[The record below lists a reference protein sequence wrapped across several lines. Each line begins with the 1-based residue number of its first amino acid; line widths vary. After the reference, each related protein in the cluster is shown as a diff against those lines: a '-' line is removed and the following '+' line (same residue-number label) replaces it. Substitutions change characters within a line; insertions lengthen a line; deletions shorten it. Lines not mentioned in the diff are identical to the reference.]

1 MLTVISA
8 AEQDFFTEQEAADLL
23 GITLERVHFLLD
35 ENIFNDG
42 SKRPKHLELHRSDI
56 VLLQF
61 WDRSTENLKVVRMPR
76 RA

>member
-8 AEQDFFTEQEAADLL
+8 AEQEFFTEQEVADLL
-23 GITLERVHFLLD
+23 GITLERLHFLLD

-42 SKRPKHLELHRSDI
+42 TKRPKNLELHRSDI
-56 VLLQF
+56 ILLEF
-61 WDRSTENLKVVRMPR
+61 WERSTENPKVVRMPR

>member
-1 MLTVISA
+1 VISA
-8 AEQDFFTEQEAADLL
+8 TEDKFLTEQEAANLL
-23 GITLERVHFLLD
+23 GITLERLHFLLD

-42 SKRPKHLELHRSDI
+42 SKRPNDLELHRSDI

-61 WDRSTENLKVVRMPR
+61 WDRSTENPKVVRMPR